1 MAKTKNELIYE
12 ELIKVICS
20 FPEMRADFGE
30 IYDRFMYKLG
40 NDVNLKTEHLGK
52 ISYDKFMLM
61 LDKLIDNSPLDYMDE
76 NAAVVNIDKFQNSCL
91 LFDKNMIKKDYEF
104 YGYEDEVDVEEEDE
118 DTEVDKYK
126 HEIDFDIDYGYLEDE
141 DDNEWY

>member
-20 FPEMRADFGE
+20 FPEMHADFGD
-30 IYDRFMYKLG
+30 IYDRFMYKLE

-76 NAAVVNIDKFQNSCL
+76 NAAVVNIDKFQNNCL
-91 LFDKNMIKKDYEF
+91 LFDKNMIKEDYEF
-104 YGYEDEVDVEEEDE
+104 YGYEDEMDVEEEDE

-126 HEIDFDIDYGYLEDE
+126 PEIDFDIDYGYLEDE

>member
-20 FPEMRADFGE
+20 FPEMHADFGD
-30 IYDRFMYKLG
+30 IYDRFMYKLE

-91 LFDKNMIKKDYEF
+91 LFDKNMIKADYEF
-104 YGYEDEVDVEEEDE
+104 YGYEDEMDVEEEDA
-118 DTEVDKYK
+118 EVDKYEP
-126 HEIDFDIDYGYLEDE
+126 EIDFDIDYGYLEDE

>member
-20 FPEMRADFGE
+20 FPEMHADFGD
-30 IYDRFMYKLG
+30 IYDRFMYKLE

-76 NAAVVNIDKFQNSCL
+76 NAAVINIDKFQKSCL
-91 LFDKNMIKKDYEF
+91 LFDKSMIKEDYEF
-104 YGYEDEVDVEEEDE
+104 YDYEDEMNVEEEDS
-118 DTEVDKYK
+118 
-126 HEIDFDIDYGYLEDE
+126 EINEYEPEFDFDIDYGYIEE